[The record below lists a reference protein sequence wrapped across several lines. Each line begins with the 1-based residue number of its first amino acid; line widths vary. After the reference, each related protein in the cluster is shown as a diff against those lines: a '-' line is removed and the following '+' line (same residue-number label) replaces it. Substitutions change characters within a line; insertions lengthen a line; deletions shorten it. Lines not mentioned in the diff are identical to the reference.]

1 MRNIWRL
8 IAAIIQLAVGI
19 VAITSYI
26 IVINNAQIIHLLRW
40 RITLIL
46 AIGFVI
52 IGSVGI
58 IDWIVTERNI
68 IVTESLLYLM
78 ISRITFGT
86 SKQLGRSIQ

>member
-8 IAAIIQLAVGI
+8 IAAIVQLAVGI
-19 VAITSYI
+19 AAIISYI